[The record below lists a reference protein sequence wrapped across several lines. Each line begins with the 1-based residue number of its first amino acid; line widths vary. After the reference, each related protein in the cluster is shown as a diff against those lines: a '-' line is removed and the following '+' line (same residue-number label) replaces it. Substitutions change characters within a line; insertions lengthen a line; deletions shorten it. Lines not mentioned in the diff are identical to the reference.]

1 MRCASASIIRGGGVV
16 VVVVG
21 GGVVRLQSNGD
32 VAGWMDGWVRVCVV
46 AVGQYV
52 SYVCMYVLGECV
64 SISVGAEG

>member
-1 MRCASASIIRGGGVV
+1 MRCASASIIRGGVV
-16 VVVVG
+16 VVV
-21 GGVVRLQSNGD
+21 VVRLQSNGD